1 AEGWVTQDNKRGSYA
16 VCLANNNQDLLEE
29 MQKLLKGFGYQVYRR
44 KNVIRV
50 RDYQLFCYLKQFG
63 KCSDKFIPKE
73 IKSLSKK
80 YLEILLRYYLKGD
93 GHIHGRTQKGL
104 SATTSSI
111 HLRDDLQ
118 EIALKIGI
126 SAYYKMHS
134 KKGSPFRSPCT
145 GKIYSQRGDVWVV
158 YFIRQNN
165 HTIMPSTIKKFN
177 YTESWVDYKGKVY
190 CISVPNRVI
199 YVRRNGIPVWCG
211 NSDPPM
217 NWRLSKL
224 DKFSL
229 VSNSDSHSPQ
239 RIGREANVFDCE
251 VNYWEIKRVLE
262 AKDKDKFLYTVEF
275 FPQEGKY
282 HYDGHRNCK
291 VRLHPKETKKHG
303 GICPVCGRPLTRGV
317 LNRVEELADREEGFV
332 PQNSIG
338 YKSLVPL
345 SEIIAEARGMD
356 RSSKAVEKEYVKL
369 VREFGS
375 EFNLLVNVEENQLF
389 SQLPPKIAEGIKKV
403 REGKLNIL
411 PGFDGEYGVIKI
423 FDQTEDKSKD
433 AQLTLF

>member
-1 AEGWVTQDNKRGSYA
+1 
-16 VCLANNNQDLLEE
+16 
-29 MQKLLKGFGYQVYRR
+29 
-44 KNVIRV
+44 
-50 RDYQLFCYLKQFG
+50 
-63 KCSDKFIPKE
+63 
-73 IKSLSKK
+73 
-80 YLEILLRYYLKGD
+80 
-93 GHIHGRTQKGL
+93 
-104 SATTSSI
+104 
-111 HLRDDLQ
+111 
-118 EIALKIGI
+118 
-126 SAYYKMHS
+126 
-134 KKGSPFRSPCT
+134 
-145 GKIYSQRGDVWVV
+145 
-158 YFIRQNN
+158 
-165 HTIMPSTIKKFN
+165 
-177 YTESWVDYKGKVY
+177 
-190 CISVPNRVI
+190 
-199 YVRRNGIPVWCG
+199 
-211 NSDPPM
+211 
-217 NWRLSKL
+217 
-224 DKFSL
+224 
-229 VSNSDSHSPQ
+229 
-239 RIGREANVFDCE
+239 
-251 VNYWEIKRVLE
+251 
-262 AKDKDKFLYTVEF
+262 
-275 FPQEGKY
+275 
-282 HYDGHRNCK
+282 

>member
-1 AEGWVTQDNKRGSYA
+1 V
-16 VCLANNNQDLLEE
+16 E
-29 MQKLLKGFGYQVYRR
+29 MFVA
-44 KNVIRV
+44 
-50 RDYQLFCYLKQFG
+50 DF
-63 KCSDKFIPKE
+63 
-73 IKSLSKK
+73 
-80 YLEILLRYYLKGD
+80 
-93 GHIHGRTQKGL
+93 HIHSKYSRATSKNMNIPNLIEWARYKG
-104 SATTSSI
+104 I
-111 HLRDDLQ
+111 HLLGTGDFTHHLWLQ
-118 EIALKIGI
+118 EIKQSLEYLPEKGLFFSEGI
-126 SAYYKMHS
+126 
-134 KKGSPFRSPCT
+134 
-145 GKIYSQRGDVWVV
+145 
-158 YFIRQNN
+158 YFILSGEVSNIFSER
-165 HTIMPSTIKKFN
+165 
-177 YTESWVDYKGKVY
+177 GKVY
-190 CISVPNRVI
+190 RVHNLIMAPSLEVVQQINKMLSYYGNLASDGRPVLGMSCKNLAEELFKISPDI
-199 YVRRNGIPVWCG
+199 MLIPAHIWTPWFSVFG
-211 NSDPPM
+211 SNSGFNSLEEAFQEFTDKITALETGLSSDPPM
-217 NWRLSKL
+217 NWRLSAL
-224 DKFSL
+224 DRFSL

>member
-1 AEGWVTQDNKRGSYA
+1 M
-16 VCLANNNQDLLEE
+16 E
-29 MQKLLKGFGYQVYRR
+29 MFVA
-44 KNVIRV
+44 
-50 RDYQLFCYLKQFG
+50 DF
-63 KCSDKFIPKE
+63 
-73 IKSLSKK
+73 
-80 YLEILLRYYLKGD
+80 
-93 GHIHGRTQKGL
+93 HIHSKYSRATSKNMNIPNLIEWARYKG
-104 SATTSSI
+104 I
-111 HLRDDLQ
+111 HLLGTGDFTHHLWLQ
-118 EIALKIGI
+118 EIKQSLEYLPEKGLFFSEGI
-126 SAYYKMHS
+126 
-134 KKGSPFRSPCT
+134 
-145 GKIYSQRGDVWVV
+145 
-158 YFIRQNN
+158 YFILSGEVSNIFSER
-165 HTIMPSTIKKFN
+165 
-177 YTESWVDYKGKVY
+177 GKVY
-190 CISVPNRVI
+190 RVHNLIMAPSLEVVQQINKMLSYYGNLASDGRPVLGMSCKNLAEELFKISPDI
-199 YVRRNGIPVWCG
+199 MLIPAHIWTPWFSVFG
-211 NSDPPM
+211 SNSGFNSLEEAFQEFTDKITALETGLSSDPPM
-217 NWRLSKL
+217 NWRLSAL
-224 DKFSL
+224 DRFSL

>member
-1 AEGWVTQDNKRGSYA
+1 MSCKNLAEELFKISPDIMLIPAHIWTPWFSVFGSNSGFNSLEEAFGKYTERITALETGLSCYDEETEVLTEEGWKRISEVKLSDKICTLNFKTEEIEYQKTQGIYVYDYRGKMYRLRTKRVDLLVTPNHKLLYRPADFRNRKPFRLKKAEFLFNKSKIFKKDGKWIGKEEKYFILPAVKIRHGSRFYSGYRRKKEKKIPLKDWLKFFGFWLAEGWVTQDNKRGSYA

-177 YTESWVDYKGKVY
+177 
-190 CISVPNRVI
+190 P
-199 YVRRNGIPVWCG
+199 
-211 NSDPPM
+211 
-217 NWRLSKL
+217 
-224 DKFSL
+224 
-229 VSNSDSHSPQ
+229 
-239 RIGREANVFDCE
+239 
-251 VNYWEIKRVLE
+251 
-262 AKDKDKFLYTVEF
+262 
-275 FPQEGKY
+275 
-282 HYDGHRNCK
+282 
-291 VRLHPKETKKHG
+291 
-303 GICPVCGRPLTRGV
+303 
-317 LNRVEELADREEGFV
+317 
-332 PQNSIG
+332 
-338 YKSLVPL
+338 
-345 SEIIAEARGMD
+345 
-356 RSSKAVEKEYVKL
+356 
-369 VREFGS
+369 
-375 EFNLLVNVEENQLF
+375 
-389 SQLPPKIAEGIKKV
+389 
-403 REGKLNIL
+403 IL
-411 PGFDGEYGVIKI
+411 PKG
-423 FDQTEDKSKD
+423 
-433 AQLTLF
+433 

>member
-1 AEGWVTQDNKRGSYA
+1 MFVAD
-16 VCLANNNQDLLEE
+16 
-29 MQKLLKGFGYQVYRR
+29 F
-44 KNVIRV
+44 
-50 RDYQLFCYLKQFG
+50 
-63 KCSDKFIPKE
+63 
-73 IKSLSKK
+73 
-80 YLEILLRYYLKGD
+80 
-93 GHIHGRTQKGL
+93 HIHSKYSRATSKNMNIPNLIEWARYKG
-104 SATTSSI
+104 I
-111 HLRDDLQ
+111 HLLGTGDFTHHLWLQ
-118 EIALKIGI
+118 EIKQSLE
-126 SAYYKMHS
+126 YLPE
-134 KKGSPFRSPCT
+134 KGLFFSE
-145 GKIYSQRGDVWVV
+145 GV
-158 YFIRQNN
+158 YFILSGEVSNIFSER
-165 HTIMPSTIKKFN
+165 
-177 YTESWVDYKGKVY
+177 GKVY
-190 CISVPNRVI
+190 RVHNLIMAPSLEMVQQINRMLSYYGNLASDGRPVLGMSCKNLAEELFKISPDI
-199 YVRRNGIPVWCG
+199 MLIPAHIWTPWFSVFG
-211 NSDPPM
+211 SNSGFNSLEEAFQEFTERITALETGLSSDPPM
-217 NWRLSKL
+217 NWRLSAL
-224 DKFSL
+224 DRFSL

-251 VNYWEIKRVLE
+251 INYWEIKRVLE

-338 YKSLVPL
+338 YRSLVPL

-356 RSSKAVEKEYVKL
+356 KSSKAVEKEYVKL

-375 EFNLLVNVEENQLF
+375 EFNLLVNVEESQLF
-389 SQLPPKIAEGIKKV
+389 SQLPPKIAEGIKRV